1 MIRATFVLIVAHL
14 VLPRLQRRSASQ
26 RHWLWTLSLGMAAVL
41 PLLATVLP
49 SWQPEWASGLADAW
63 PGSLAQ
69 LQSWAGVSSADVTV
83 RVTAVESI
91 SWTPGEWVI
100 RLWAVGAVV
109 MLLLLARDV
118 ARLLRVAGDAT
129 PVNGRIA
136 AIGQELS
143 RQLGLSRI
151 PTVLVSTRTVM
162 PMTWGFRRPRVLL
175 PPGAL
180 DWPHER
186 LRAVLAHEFAH
197 VRRADWVVHVVT
209 QVACA
214 VYWFHPL
221 FWTAERALARESEQA
236 ADDDALGVG
245 LEANDYASHLVAVVR
260 AVQSTVSSRVAAVT
274 MARTVHLERRVAAV
288 LRPQLNRLAVSWR
301 VVVAT
306 SSIGLALVIPLAAMT
321 IDSDGDVPS
330 ARVTATPE
338 REPMTP
344 IVRSTAAV
352 RADDETLPA
361 VIDYTT
367 PPLYSDPAR
376 RRRIEGIVSIA
387 VRIDERGR
395 LTRARVARGLGFGLD
410 QNALV
415 ALRQWRFRP
424 GTVRGKPA
432 AMDAEIDI
440 EFNLKG
446 ELINQ
451 LIANDMVTLVGPGVT
466 PPAVIRS
473 APSPLE
479 SPGAN
484 GAVVLDVVLL
494 EDGSPKIVRILR
506 SLTPEADENAVRY
519 FRQWRFSPAMKSGVP
534 VKVRMSAE
542 VRFHD

>member
-14 VLPRLQRRSASQ
+14 VLPRLQRRSASE

-41 PLLATVLP
+41 PLLGTVLP

-63 PGSLAQ
+63 PGSLSQ

-83 RVTAVESI
+83 RVTAVESS
-91 SWTPGEWVI
+91 SWTSGVWAI
-100 RLWAVGAVV
+100 RLWALGAFV

-129 PVNGRIA
+129 AENGHIA

-143 RQLGLSRI
+143 RHLGLSRI

-197 VRRADWVVHVVT
+197 VRRADWLVHLVT
-209 QVACA
+209 QVVCA

-236 ADDDALGVG
+236 ADDDALGAG

-260 AVQSTVSSRVAAVT
+260 AVQSAVPSRVAAVT

-306 SSIGLALVIPLAAMT
+306 SSIGLAMVFPLAAMS
-321 IDSDGDVPS
+321 IDSDRDLSS
-330 ARVTATPE
+330 ALVTATPE
-338 REPMTP
+338 RDPMAPT
-344 IVRSTAAV
+344 VRSTAAV
-352 RADDETLPA
+352 RGDETLPA
-361 VIDYTT
+361 IVDYTT

-376 RRRIEGIVSIA
+376 RRRIEGILSIA

-424 GTVRGKPA
+424 GTVRGEPA

-451 LIANDMVTLVGPGVT
+451 MIANDMVTLVGPGVT

-494 EDGSPKIVRILR
+494 EDGSPKVVRILR
-506 SLTPEADENAVRY
+506 SLTPDADENAVRY

>member
-14 VLPRLQRRSASQ
+14 LLPRLRRRSASE
-26 RHWLWTLSLGMAAVL
+26 RHLLWTLCLGMAVVL
-41 PLLATVLP
+41 PLLGSVLP

-69 LQSWAGVSSADVTV
+69 WRSWTDDSTGDVTV

-91 SWTPGEWVI
+91 PSTLSVWTI
-100 RLWAVGAVV
+100 RVWALGAIA

-118 ARLLRVAGDAT
+118 ARLLRLAGDAT
-129 PVNGRIA
+129 AVNGHIA

-143 RQLGLSRI
+143 RHLGLSRI
-151 PTVLVSTRTVM
+151 PTVLLSTRTLM

-175 PPGAL
+175 PHGAL

-186 LRAVLAHEFAH
+186 LRAVLAHELAH
-197 VRRADWVVHVVT
+197 VRRADWLVHVVT

-221 FWTAERALARESEQA
+221 FWTAERAIARESEQA
-236 ADDDALGVG
+236 ADDAALGVG
-245 LEANDYASHLVAVVR
+245 LDANDYASHLVAVVR

-274 MARTVHLERRVAAV
+274 MARTAQLERRVAGV
-288 LRPQLNRLAVSWR
+288 LHPQLNRLAVSWR

-306 SSIGLALVIPLAAMT
+306 STIGMAIVIPLAAMT

-330 ARVTATPE
+330 ALVAASADGEAMVPTVRSSGPVTA
-338 REPMTP
+338 
-344 IVRSTAAV
+344 
-352 RADDETLPA
+352 DDDTLPEI
-361 VIDYTT
+361 VEYTT
-367 PPLYSDPAR
+367 PALYSDRAR
-376 RRRIEGIVSIA
+376 HRGIEGIVSIA

-395 LTRARVARGLGFGLD
+395 LMSARVVRGLGFGLD

-424 GTVRGKPA
+424 GMVRGVA
-432 AMDAEIDI
+432 TAMDAEIDI
-440 EFNLKG
+440 EFSLSG
-446 ELINQ
+446 ERINQ

-466 PPAVIRS
+466 PPAIIRS

-479 SPGAN
+479 STGAS
-484 GAVVLDVVLL
+484 GTVVLDVVLL
-494 EDGSPKIVRILR
+494 QDGSPTVVRILR
-506 SLTPEADENAVRY
+506 SLTPDADENAVRY